1 MRITE
6 RHELVND
13 VKSELREEIT
23 NTVDYYRV
31 RGEQPDA
38 ETVKTDVLGIIDRPG
53 QSVRFPLEKI
63 TEAIYDGDLDDCMDA
78 LTEQGVTLADM
89 CAYPMDFYNRV
100 YCQLA
105 ESLYDQV
112 VAEVLATA

>member
-1 MRITE
+1 MRITG

-13 VKSELREEIT
+13 VKSELRKEIT
-23 NTVDYYRV
+23 NTVDYYRAQ
-31 RGEQPDA
+31 GEQPDV
-38 ETVKTDVLGIIDRPG
+38 ETVKADVLGIIDRPG
-53 QSVRFPLEKI
+53 AFVRFPLEKI

-78 LTEQGVTLADM
+78 LTENGVTLADM
-89 CAYPMDFYNRV
+89 CGRPMDFYNRV

-112 VAEVLATA
+112 AAEVLATA

>member
-6 RHELVND
+6 RHGLAND
-13 VKSELREEIT
+13 AKSELRKEIT
-23 NTVDYYRV
+23 NTVDYYRAQ
-31 RGEQPDA
+31 GEQPDA
-38 ETVKTDVLGIIDRPG
+38 ETVKEDVLGVIDRTG
-53 QSVRFPLEKI
+53 AVVDFPLEKI

-78 LTEQGVTLADM
+78 LAENGVTLADM
-89 CAYPMDFYNRV
+89 CQCPMDFFWSV

-112 VAEVLATA
+112 AAEMLATA